1 MTTPIV
7 LTVCLGNICR
17 SPTAEAALRAA
28 ADEAGL
34 DIEVRS
40 AGTGSWHLGSPPDR
54 RMRQAAGAEDLHLSG
69 IAEQVDAA
77 ALQAADLVLAMDRS
91 NLRDLQSL
99 AAAADV
105 TTPIR
110 LFREFDPRAGDD
122 LDVADPYGGGPDGF
136 VEVVDI
142 ARRTAREVVTR
153 LADGQLPGTIDVDHD
168 GDDDSPAQEASGYR
182 AGDRDGGDAA

>member
-1 MTTPIV
+1 MTAPIV

-17 SPTAEAALRAA
+17 SPTAEAALREA

-40 AGTGSWHLGSPPDR
+40 GGTGSWHLGNPPDR
-54 RMRQAAGAEDLHLSG
+54 RMRQAAGAEDLQLTG
-69 IAEQVDAA
+69 TAEQVDAA
-77 ALQAADLVLAMDRS
+77 ALRAADLVLAMDRS
-91 NLRDLQSL
+91 NLRDLQRL

-105 TTPIR
+105 TIPIR

-122 LDVADPYGGGPDGF
+122 LDVPDPYYGGPDSF

-142 ARRTAREVVTR
+142 ARRTAREVVTK
-153 LADGQLPGTIDVDHD
+153 LASGELPGNLDGADHLD
-168 GDDDSPAQEASGYR
+168 ET
-182 AGDRDGGDAA
+182 GGDAA

>member
-17 SPTAEAALRAA
+17 SPTAEAALREA

-40 AGTGSWHLGSPPDR
+40 GGTGSWHLGNPPDR
-54 RMRQAAGAEDLHLSG
+54 RMRQAAGAEDLQLTG
-69 IAEQVDAA
+69 TAEQVDAA
-77 ALQAADLVLAMDRS
+77 ALRAADLVLAMDRS
-91 NLRDLQSL
+91 NLRDLQRL

-110 LFREFDPRAGDD
+110 LLREFDPRAGDD
-122 LDVADPYGGGPDGF
+122 LDVPDPYYGGPDSF

-153 LADGQLPGTIDVDHD
+153 LASGELPGNLD
-168 GDDDSPAQEASGYR
+168 GAGSDDNGGADDET
-182 AGDRDGGDAA
+182 GGDAA

>member
-17 SPTAEAALRAA
+17 SPTAEAALREA

-40 AGTGSWHLGSPPDR
+40 GGTGSWHVGKPPDR
-54 RMRQAAGAEDLHLSG
+54 RMRQAAGAQDLQLTG
-69 IAEQVDAA
+69 TAEQVDAA
-77 ALQAADLVLAMDRS
+77 ALKAADLVLAMDRS

-105 TTPIR
+105 ITPIR

-122 LDVADPYGGGPDGF
+122 LDVPDPYYGGPDGF

-142 ARRTAREVVTR
+142 ARRTAREVVAR
-153 LADGQLPGTIDVDHD
+153 LASGELPGDLDTANDL
-168 GDDDSPAQEASGYR
+168 DDDDDHPSGTD
-182 AGDRDGGDAA
+182 AGDEA